1 MVTKQIPWKG
11 KDAAQIVL
19 AVTKD
24 NTRLKIPSY
33 CDPVLKKVIKSTW
46 EKNPEKRYT
55 IFIIRILAKRLLTT
69 PNKKKRMKMQ
79 EIFDRLA
86 KYYSVL
92 EHAYSDVFED
102 SKSSSEKEVY
112 ADAIE
117 SMDVDEANNYLIGES
132 QGVVLVSIGGS
143 TARGKD
149 AANGEDEDGDDCEE
163 DEEGEKQDD
172 DDNDEDED
180 GDGDEEKNGDHRR
193 NPGDLEKQEE
203 GTPDSNNL
211 QRYAS
216 IDGSDIDGGSGHDY
230 HDVGVIL
237 SSRQ

>member
-1 MVTKQIPWKG
+1 
-11 KDAAQIVL
+11 
-19 AVTKD
+19 
-24 NTRLKIPSY
+24 
-33 CDPVLKKVIKSTW
+33 
-46 EKNPEKRYT
+46 
-55 IFIIRILAKRLLTT
+55 
-69 PNKKKRMKMQ
+69 MQ

-102 SKSSSEKEVY
+102 SKSSSEK
-112 ADAIE
+112 DAIE

-132 QGVVLVSIGGS
+132 QGVVLVSIGGGS

-149 AANGEDEDGDDCEE
+149 AADCEDEDGDDGEE

-172 DDNDEDED
+172 DDREV
-180 GDGDEEKNGDHRR
+180 DGDEEKNGDLRR

-203 GTPDSNNL
+203 DTPDTNNSNL